1 MDFLFSEFIIYRWNK
16 IFIWGGLSI
25 KENRLYSRIHFT
37 ERVKFGYDKPV
48 YNGMSVDF
56 SPDGMNIV
64 SDEALVS
71 LSNII
76 INIYYKKINV
86 SYAEKL
92 EIITVRGEVAWVK
105 HLQDAPP
112 VMGIRF
118 MEFNEELARIYQTM
132 KPRSK

>member
-1 MDFLFSEFIIYRWNK
+1 
-16 IFIWGGLSI
+16 
-25 KENRLYSRIHFT
+25 
-37 ERVKFGYDKPV
+37 
-48 YNGMSVDF
+48 MSVDF

-76 INIYYKKINV
+76 MNIYVKKMNV
-86 SYAEKL
+86 NYAEKL

-105 HLQDAPP
+105 HLPDSPP

-118 MEFNEELARIYQTM
+118 MEFNEELNQIYQTM